1 MMCWI
6 IIQNMILGSCFI
18 IFQMGSFKYVSMSV
32 FIYCRRKVACFKECS
47 FYEYED
53 DGSGCPFKK
62 IKTIKSINIKDIIS
76 LDEVYD
82 REEDKEFLERI
93 YVKNYF

>member
-1 MMCWI
+1 MGLLYIISIGGWLKMC
-6 IIQNMILGSCFI
+6 QCPFLSTAEE
-18 IFQMGSFKYVSMSV
+18 
-32 FIYCRRKVACFKECS
+32 KVTCFKECS

-62 IKTIKSINIKDIIS
+62 IKSIKSINIKDIIG
-76 LDEVYD
+76 LDGVYD